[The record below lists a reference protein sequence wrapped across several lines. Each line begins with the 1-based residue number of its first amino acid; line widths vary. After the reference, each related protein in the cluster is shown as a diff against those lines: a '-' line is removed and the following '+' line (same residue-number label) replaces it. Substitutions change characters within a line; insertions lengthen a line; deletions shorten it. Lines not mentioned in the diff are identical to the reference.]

1 MAWLHPIGGALG
13 ASLVLWIGMQG
24 LRARHRAA
32 YAARARATH
41 GRFAPYIY
49 GLVVAV
55 ACAGTASVV
64 LLRPDLEPA
73 SSIHFWTLW
82 SVVVVLTGSF
92 LTARAFGVRPDA
104 RQVHAWLG
112 VVAMI
117 AIAIG
122 AVLGLGML
130 PD

>member
-1 MAWLHPIGGALG
+1 MTWLHPIGGAFG
-13 ASLVLWIGMQG
+13 AALVLWIGTQG
-24 LRARHRAA
+24 LRARHRAG
-32 YAARARATH
+32 YAPGARATH
-41 GRFAPYIY
+41 SRFAPYVY

-55 ACAGTASVV
+55 ACVGTASVV

-73 SSIHFWTLW
+73 SSVHFWTLW
-82 SVVVVLTGSF
+82 SVVVVLTGSL
-92 LTARAFGVRPDA
+92 LTTRAFGVRPDA
-104 RQVHAWLG
+104 RRVHAWLG

>member
-1 MAWLHPIGGALG
+1 MYRDN
-13 ASLVLWIGMQG
+13 WIFVGVI
-24 LRARHRAA
+24 A
-32 YAARARATH
+32 
-41 GRFAPYIY
+41 
-49 GLVVAV
+49 LVVAV
-55 ACAGTASVV
+55 ACVGTASA
-64 LLRPDLEPA
+64 LFLRPDLQPA

-82 SVVVVLTGSF
+82 TVVVVLTGSV

-104 RQVHAWLG
+104 RRVHAWLG
-112 VVAMI
+112 VVAMV